1 VAGRFGGGVVTTVMA
16 AILAEIREGM
26 EDEFCDRTYLLE
38 SVEEQL
44 AGLLEYLTG
53 AGVEAVAE

>member
-1 VAGRFGGGVVTTVMA
+1 MTDVMK
-16 AILAEIREGM
+16 AILAEIREGLS
-26 EDEFCDRTYLLE
+26 DEFCERTYLLE

-44 AGLLEYLTG
+44 AGLLEYLGG

>member
-1 VAGRFGGGVVTTVMA
+1 MTDVMK
-16 AILAEIREGM
+16 AILSEIREGLA
-26 EDEFCDRTYLLE
+26 DEFCERTYLLE

-44 AGLLEYLTG
+44 AGLLEYLTA

>member
-1 VAGRFGGGVVTTVMA
+1 VTAVIE
-16 AILAEIREGM
+16 AILAEIREGLS
-26 EDEFCDRTYLLE
+26 DEFCERTYLLE

-44 AGLLEYLTG
+44 AGLLEYWTG

>member
-1 VAGRFGGGVVTTVMA
+1 MTDVMK
-16 AILAEIREGM
+16 AIVAEIREGM

-44 AGLLEYLTG
+44 SGLLEYLTG
-53 AGVEAVAE
+53 ADVEAVAE

>member
-1 VAGRFGGGVVTTVMA
+1 MTAVMA

-26 EDEFCDRTYLLE
+26 DDEFCDRTYLLE

-44 AGLLEYLTG
+44 SGLLEYLT
-53 AGVEAVAE
+53 AADVEAVAE

>member
-1 VAGRFGGGVVTTVMA
+1 MTTVMA

-44 AGLLEYLTG
+44 SGLLEYLIG
-53 AGVEAVAE
+53 ADVEAVAE

>member
-1 VAGRFGGGVVTTVMA
+1 MTDVMK
-16 AILAEIREGM
+16 AILAEIREGL

-44 AGLLEYLTG
+44 AGLLEYCSG
-53 AGVEAVAE
+53 AGAEAVAK

>member
-1 VAGRFGGGVVTTVMA
+1 MTDVMK

-44 AGLLEYLTG
+44 AGLLEYLGG
-53 AGVEAVAE
+53 ADVEAVAK